1 VPTPHIG
8 QYCGFPVTDVNTRY
22 GYLSSSLLG
31 GTRMKK
37 FLLSTT
43 ALLGMTALAAAADLP
58 ARTVAPAPVAVAP
71 VFTWS
76 GFYVGGHVG
85 AATNLWNDN
94 SGIDGGVFGGTF
106 ARGPIGLSVPT
117 AGGVG
122 GFGAAADI
130 NQAAINAVIGAQ
142 PRRLIL
148 QDGFNA
154 RTGFDGDDED
164 WAFAG
169 GAQVGYNLQFGAFVV
184 GIEADFT
191 WLGDRDRRFN
201 SFNTGS
207 FNFENEFFA
216 NGGTLLFRGLVG
228 APDFVGVAAP
238 GTAGAAPGTNPVGTR
253 YDGNVAFSGGDRS
266 EWLTTVRGRLGFAMD
281 RVLIYGTGGV
291 AFQDTGGTTATTT
304 LSRQDCRAP
313 VRLISDQTLVPG
325 QCVTTQNEYQV
336 RSGRRN
342 DVGWAAGA
350 GFEWAVFGNVSLG
363 FEYLHADFGRYDTA
377 FVDPVLTA
385 ANDRR
390 ATRVPVDNTTIA
402 TLRNPVVRA
411 ADAPAVGA
419 PPEGVVRRVRMD
431 DSVDLFKLKLNVRF

>member
-1 VPTPHIG
+1 
-8 QYCGFPVTDVNTRY
+8 
-22 GYLSSSLLG
+22 
-31 GTRMKK
+31 MKK
-37 FLLSTT
+37 LLLSTT
-43 ALLGMTALAAAADLP
+43 ALLGMTAMAAAADLP

-85 AATNLWNDN
+85 AATNLWNDDRE
-94 SGIDGGVFGGTF
+94 IDGGVFDGTF
-106 ARGPIGLSVPT
+106 ARGPIELSVPT

-122 GFGAAADI
+122 GFGAAPL
-130 NQAAINAVIGAQ
+130 NQAAINAAAAAQ

-191 WLGDRDRRFN
+191 WLGDRGRRFD
-201 SFNTGS
+201 SFDTGR

-216 NGGTLLFRGLVG
+216 NGGTLAYRGLVG
-228 APDFVGVAAP
+228 APTFVGVAAP
-238 GTAGAAPGTNPVGTR
+238 GTADAAPGTNPVGTR
-253 YDGNVAFSGGDRS
+253 YDGNVAFGGDARS

-291 AFQDTGGTTATTT
+291 AFQDAGRTTATTT
-304 LSRQDCRAP
+304 LARQDCRAP

-336 RSGRRN
+336 RSARRN
-342 DVGWAAGA
+342 DVGWALGA
-350 GFEWAVFGNVSLG
+350 GVEWAVFGNVSLG

-390 ATRVPVDNTTIA
+390 ATRVPLNDATVD
-402 TLRNPVVRA
+402 TLRNPVVRDA
-411 ADAPAVGA
+411 ANVGA
-419 PPEGVVRRVRMD
+419 APEGVVRRVRMD
-431 DSVDLFKLKLNVRF
+431 DSVDLFRLKLNVRF